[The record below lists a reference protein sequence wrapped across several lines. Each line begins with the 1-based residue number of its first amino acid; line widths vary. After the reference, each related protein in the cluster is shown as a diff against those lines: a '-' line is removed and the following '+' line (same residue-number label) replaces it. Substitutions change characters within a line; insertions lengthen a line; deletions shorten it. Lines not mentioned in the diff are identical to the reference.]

1 MSTGIAIF
9 GMSGFAREVAD
20 IVRACGIG
28 TIRFILRDDESAPP
42 GTAATPESEVASL
55 AAAGYRFAIGIGE
68 PRLRRAIA
76 RRHPDLP
83 WAQLVHP
90 CASFGDEAILRDV
103 PGLIVAAGV
112 RMTNGIR
119 LGPHSLFNLNATVG
133 HDCEIGACAA
143 VMPGVNVSGNVRL
156 GEGAYIGTGASI
168 LHGGNEGKLEIGDW
182 AVVGAGA
189 VVTRPVAAGATVVG
203 VPAREIG
210 ERKAPPA

>member
-1 MSTGIAIF
+1 MSAGIAIF

-20 IVRACGIG
+20 IVRAGG
-28 TIRFILRDDESAPP
+28 VEDIRFILRDDETAPP
-42 GTAATPESEVASL
+42 GAAATPESQVASL
-55 AAAGYRFAIGIGE
+55 AAAGYRFTIGIGE

-76 RRHPDLP
+76 RRYPDLP
-83 WAQLVHP
+83 WARLVHP

-119 LGPHSLFNLNATVG
+119 LGPHSLFNLNVTVG
-133 HDCEIGACAA
+133 HDCDIGACAA
-143 VMPGVNVSGNVRL
+143 VMPGVNISGNVRL

-168 LHGGNEGKLEIGDW
+168 IHGSDSGKLEIGEW

-203 VPAREIG
+203 VPAREVG
-210 ERKAPPA
+210 ERRAPPA